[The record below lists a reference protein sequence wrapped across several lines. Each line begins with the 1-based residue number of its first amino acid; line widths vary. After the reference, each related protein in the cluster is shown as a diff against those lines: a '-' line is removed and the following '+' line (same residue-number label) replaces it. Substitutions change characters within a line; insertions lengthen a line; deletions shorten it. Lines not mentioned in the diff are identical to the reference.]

1 MPATPRF
8 WRDTWSLVKP
18 YWRSEEKV
26 SAWLLL
32 GAVVGLTLAMV
43 YMSVLFNEWYNLFY
57 NALQEKNIEEF
68 WKQILRFCVLAA
80 IYIFMAV
87 YAFYLNQMLQ
97 IKWRRWMTD
106 KYLKEWLADRIYYR
120 MQLTG
125 TPADNPDQ
133 RIAEDL
139 KLFVDDTL
147 NLSLGLLN
155 ALVTLVSFVGILW
168 ALSGPLTIP
177 VAGGIVIPG
186 YMVWA
191 ALAYAVVGTWI
202 THRIGRPLIGL
213 NFNQQRYEADFRF
226 GLIRFRENGESVAL
240 YKGEEDELKGF
251 GARFANVVENWWR
264 IMRRQKILISF
275 TVGYNQIA
283 NVFPFVVAAPRY
295 FAGAIQLGGLMQIAN
310 AFDKVQ
316 GALSWLI
323 GAYSIFASWKATAD
337 RLLGFHYAIEQA
349 REEAARPGG
358 VAVGEDVRDELVI
371 EDVALSLPN
380 GQALVAPS
388 SATVRPGETVLIR
401 GPSGSGKS
409 TLFRAIAGIWPFGS
423 GRVRRPRNFKVL
435 FLPQRPYLPIGTLKQ
450 VVCYPDDDA
459 GYGDEQATEV
469 LDACG
474 LSHLTSRLHETRHW
488 ALELSPGEQQRI
500 AFARAIL
507 IRPAWLFLDEATS
520 ALDETMEDKLYGLL
534 RTRLRDTAVISIG
547 HRQALQA
554 FHSRKLELR
563 EAGNG
568 LRQLQPA

>member
-18 YWRSEEKV
+18 YWKSEEKF

-32 GAVVGLTLAMV
+32 GAVIGLTLSMV

-57 NALQEKNIEEF
+57 NALQERNVEEF

-106 KYLKEWLADRIYYR
+106 RYLKEWLADRVYYR

-125 TPADNPDQ
+125 APADNPDQ

-155 ALVTLVSFVGILW
+155 AVVTLVSFVGILW
-168 ALSGPLTIP
+168 VLSGPLTIP
-177 VAGGIVIPG
+177 LGGGVVIPG

-191 ALAYAVVGTWI
+191 ALAYALVGTWI

-213 NFNQQRYEADFRF
+213 NFNQQRFEADFRF

-240 YKGEEDELKGF
+240 YKGEDDELKGF

-323 GAYSIFASWKATAD
+323 GAYSTFASWKATAD
-337 RLLGFHYAIEQA
+337 RLLGFHYAIAQA

-358 VAVGEDVRDELVI
+358 VAVGEESRDELVI

-388 SATVRPGETVLIR
+388 SATVKAGETVLIR

-423 GRVRRPRNFKVL
+423 GKVRRPSNFKVL

-459 GYGDEQATEV
+459 GYGAAQAIEV

-474 LSHLTSRLHETRHW
+474 LSHLTDRLHETRHW

-500 AFARAIL
+500 AFARAVL
-507 IRPAWLFLDEATS
+507 IRGPSGSGKSTLF
-520 ALDETMEDKLYGLL
+520 
-534 RTRLRDTAVISIG
+534 
-547 HRQALQA
+547 
-554 FHSRKLELR
+554 
-563 EAGNG
+563 
-568 LRQLQPA
+568 